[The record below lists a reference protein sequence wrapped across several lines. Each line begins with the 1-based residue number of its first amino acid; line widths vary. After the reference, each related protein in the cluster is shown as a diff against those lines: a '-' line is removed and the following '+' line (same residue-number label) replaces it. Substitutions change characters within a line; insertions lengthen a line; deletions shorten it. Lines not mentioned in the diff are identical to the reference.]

1 MEIGLLLVG
10 AYLVGSIPFGVIVGR
25 TWRGVDVRQYG
36 SGNIG
41 ASNVLRVLGPGPAA
55 LVFVGDSLKGFV
67 PVAVA
72 QALLNRW
79 GVQHVDLWLLA
90 SALAP
95 IMGHSFSVFLKFSGG
110 RAVTTTCGTLFAMA
124 PPAAAIGLGIWAIL
138 VAATRY
144 ISVASMVAAASVPIY
159 MAAAGKRWE
168 LLAFWSAVAALVILR
183 HIPNMKRLLAGTET
197 KIGEKVEVEGA
208 GERQ

>member
-1 MEIGLLLVG
+1 
-10 AYLVGSIPFGVIVGR
+10 
-25 TWRGVDVRQYG
+25 
-36 SGNIG
+36 
-41 ASNVLRVLGPGPAA
+41 
-55 LVFVGDSLKGFV
+55 
-67 PVAVA
+67 
-72 QALLNRW
+72 
-79 GVQHVDLWLLA
+79 LWLLA
-90 SALAP
+90 FALAP

>member
-1 MEIGLLLVG
+1 MGIGLLLLC
-10 AYLVGSIPFGVIVGR
+10 AYLVGSVPFGVIVGR
-25 TWRGVDVRQYG
+25 VWRGVDVRQYG

-55 LVFVGDSLKGFV
+55 LVFVGDGLKGFV

-72 QALLNRW
+72 HALLNRW
-79 GVQHVDLWLLA
+79 GAQHVDLWLLA
-90 SALAP
+90 FAMAP
-95 IMGHSFSVFLKFSGG
+95 IVGHSFSVFLKFSGG
-110 RAVTTTCGTLFAMA
+110 RVVTTTCGTLFAMA
-124 PPAAAIGLGIWAIL
+124 WPAAAIGLGIWVML
-138 VAATRY
+138 VATTRY
-144 ISVASMVAAASVPIY
+144 ISVASMLAAASVPIY
-159 MAAAGKRWE
+159 MVAAGKRWE
-168 LLAFWSAVAALVILR
+168 WLVFWSAVAALVILR